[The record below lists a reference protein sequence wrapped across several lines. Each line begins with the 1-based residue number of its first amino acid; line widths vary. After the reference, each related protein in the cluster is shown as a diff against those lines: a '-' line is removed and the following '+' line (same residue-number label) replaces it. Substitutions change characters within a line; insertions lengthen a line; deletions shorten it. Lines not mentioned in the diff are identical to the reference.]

1 MALRATFLT
10 LFPESLGPI
19 LQSSILGRGQKAGL
33 LAVDTI
39 DLRDFS
45 TNKHR
50 TVDDSPAGGG
60 PGMILRVDVVAGAL
74 AALRKRDPAVHVV
87 GVDARGAPFQQRDA
101 RRLAQ
106 HAHVAFLCGRYEGV
120 DARAFALCDELLSLG
135 DFVLTGGEL
144 PALAMFDAAA
154 RLVPGV
160 LGNDASAQSES
171 FAAVLLEER
180 QYTRPVV
187 FEGRA
192 VPPVLLSGNHK
203 DIAKARRKD
212 ALVLTARLRPDLFTA
227 RDKRKSD
234 DKLLA
239 DERVPILEPAAA
251 PKGDATGHA
260 GDDAGEGEGA
270 S

>member
-1 MALRATFLT
+1 MPLRATFLT

-33 LAVDTI
+33 LAVDTV

-60 PGMILRVDVVAGAL
+60 PGMILRVDVIAGAL
-74 AALRKRDPAVHVV
+74 AALRARDPAVHVV
-87 GVDARGAPFQQRDA
+87 AVDARGAPFAQRDA
-101 RRLAQ
+101 RRLSRKP
-106 HAHVAFLCGRYEGV
+106 HVAFVCGRYEGV
-120 DARAFALCDELLSLG
+120 DARALDLCDEVLSLG

-160 LGNDASAQSES
+160 LGNDASAASES

-187 FEGRA
+187 FQGRA

-203 DIAKARRKD
+203 DIARARRKD
-212 ALVLTARLRPDLFTA
+212 ALVLTAKLRPDLFTA
-227 RDKRKSD
+227 RDKRKAD

-239 DERVPILEPAAA
+239 DPRVPTLEPAASS
-251 PKGDATGHA
+251 A
-260 GDDAGEGEGA
+260 GDDEGA
-270 S
+270 A

>member
-1 MALRATFLT
+1 MPFAATFLT
-10 LFPESLGPI
+10 LFPESMGPI

-33 LAVDTI
+33 LSVDTI

-60 PGMILRVDVVAGAL
+60 PGMILRVDVIDGAL
-74 AALRKRDPAVHVV
+74 AALRARHPQVHVV
-87 GVDARGAPFQQRDA
+87 AVDARGAPFAQRDA
-101 RRLAQ
+101 RRLSQ
-106 HAHVAFLCGRYEGV
+106 KPHVAFLCGRYEGI
-120 DARAFALCDELLSLG
+120 DARAFALVDEVLSLG

-160 LGNDASAQSES
+160 LGNDASAVDES
-171 FAAVLLEER
+171 FSAVLLEER
-180 QYTRPVV
+180 QYTRPIV
-187 FEGRA
+187 FKGRA

-203 DIAKARRKD
+203 EIERARRKD
-212 ALVLTARLRPDLFTA
+212 ALVLTAKLRPDLFTA
-227 RDKRKSD
+227 RDKRKAD

-239 DERVPILEPAAA
+239 DARVPALEPSAAS
-251 PKGDATGHA
+251 
-260 GDDAGEGEGA
+260 GDDDEGSA
-270 S
+270 

>member
-1 MALRATFLT
+1 MPLHATFLT

-33 LAVDTI
+33 LGVDTI

-60 PGMILRVDVVAGAL
+60 PGMILRVDVLAGAL
-74 AALRKRDPAVHVV
+74 AALRAKDPTVHVIA
-87 GVDARGAPFQQRDA
+87 VDARGAPFRQKDA
-101 RRLAQ
+101 RRLSKLG
-106 HAHVAFLCGRYEGV
+106 HLAFLCGRYEGI
-120 DARAFALCDELLSLG
+120 DARAFELVDEVLSLG

-171 FAAVLLEER
+171 FSAMLLEER
-180 QYTRPVV
+180 QYTRPIA
-187 FEGRA
+187 FQGRA

-227 RDKRKSD
+227 RDKAKSD
-234 DKLLA
+234 DKLMV
-239 DERVPILEPAAA
+239 DERVPTLEPA
-251 PKGDATGHA
+251 PSTGS
-260 GDDAGEGEGA
+260 DDESGA
-270 S
+270 

>member
-1 MALRATFLT
+1 MPRATTALRATFLT

-33 LAVDTI
+33 LAVDTV

-74 AALRKRDPAVHVV
+74 TALRARDPAVHVV
-87 GVDARGAPFQQRDA
+87 AVDARGAPFAQRDA
-101 RRLAQ
+101 RRLSQ
-106 HAHVAFLCGRYEGV
+106 HAHVAFVCGRYEGI
-120 DARAFALCDELLSLG
+120 DARAFELVDEVLSLG

-160 LGNDASAQSES
+160 LGNDASTTSES
-171 FAAVLLEER
+171 FSAVVLEER

-187 FEGRA
+187 FRGRA
-192 VPPVLLSGNHK
+192 VPPVLLSGNHQ

-212 ALVLTARLRPDLFTA
+212 SLTLTAKLRPDLFCA
-227 RDKRKSD
+227 RDKSKAD
-234 DKLLA
+234 DKLLV
-239 DERVPILEPAAA
+239 DERVPTLA
-251 PKGDATGHA
+251 PVASS
-260 GDDAGEGEGA
+260 GDDEDGT
-270 S
+270 

>member
-1 MALRATFLT
+1 MTLHATFLT

-19 LQSSILGRGQKAGL
+19 LQASILGRGQKAGL
-33 LAVDTI
+33 LSVDTI

-60 PGMILRVDVVAGAL
+60 PGMILRVDVIAGAL
-74 AALRKRDPAVHVV
+74 AALRARDPAVHVV
-87 GVDARGAPFQQRDA
+87 AVDARGAPFRQRDA
-101 RRLAQ
+101 RRLAR
-106 HAHVAFLCGRYEGV
+106 HAHVAFVCGRYEGI
-120 DARAFALCDELLSLG
+120 DARALELVDEVLSLG

-144 PALAMFDAAA
+144 AALAIFDAAA

-160 LGNDASAQSES
+160 LGNDSSATSES
-171 FAAVLLEER
+171 FSAVLLEER

-187 FEGRA
+187 FGGRA
-192 VPPVLLSGNHK
+192 VPPVLMSGHHR

-212 ALVLTARLRPDLFTA
+212 ALVLTAKLRPDLFTA

-239 DERVPILEPAAA
+239 DERVPTLEPHEAK
-251 PKGDATGHA
+251 PDSDGGDA
-260 GDDAGEGEGA
+260 GDREGGA
-270 S
+270 